1 MTRPLSPNPPEDPA
15 RPSANS
21 PTPGLAEG
29 RWLWRRLYVFLTSGG
44 AWLLLDRL
52 IAVTPPEA
60 APRLA
65 HALMG
70 LLALVL
76 VLYLVAP
83 TAQQLIASLAL
94 LRPGVGREDR

>member
-1 MTRPLSPNPPEDPA
+1 MSASSTPAAPL
-15 RPSANS
+15 
-21 PTPGLAEG
+21 LAEG
-29 RWLWRRLYVFLTSGG
+29 RWLWRRLYVFATSGA

-52 IAVTPPEA
+52 ITGVPPEA

-65 HALMG
+65 QGLMA

-83 TAQQLIASLAL
+83 SAQQLIATLAV
-94 LRPGVGREDR
+94 LRPRIGGEDRP